1 MNSAAFWSTRGRG
14 WQASC
19 SHRPRSHSKGTGRPV
34 RDPRAPFSRVLR
46 EPLHSPTG
54 TQDPTAPPF
63 PVGRHRAL
71 TGLLGKDALRWVHPL
86 FPPPGSRQ
94 GGGPRRLRVPGTK
107 SPGPAPSAAPRLVFL
122 ACGTARSGRREATP
136 ESVTF
141 GPQVLAAHRSRFLES
156 SEAQRGC
163 SSSQVTAPS
172 SPLPP
177 GAMPGVR
184 GTGWGAGP
192 ASPFFPRVD

>member
-1 MNSAAFWSTRGRG
+1 MNSAAFGSTRGRG

-19 SHRPRSHSKGTGRPV
+19 SPPAQVSQQGYRQARQGPPW
-34 RDPRAPFSRVLR
+34 VLR

-63 PVGRHRAL
+63 PFGRHRAL

>member
-1 MNSAAFWSTRGRG
+1 MNLGDELGSFLEYQREGLASLMLPPAQVSQQGYR
-14 WQASC
+14 QA
-19 SHRPRSHSKGTGRPV
+19 RPFS
-34 RDPRAPFSRVLR
+34 PFSRVLR

-122 ACGTARSGRREATP
+122 ACGTALREKGGHP
-136 ESVTF
+136 
-141 GPQVLAAHRSRFLES
+141 
-156 SEAQRGC
+156 
-163 SSSQVTAPS
+163 
-172 SPLPP
+172 
-177 GAMPGVR
+177 
-184 GTGWGAGP
+184 
-192 ASPFFPRVD
+192 